1 MKGLVFF
8 LLLLGSSLGLYA
20 ADSSNRARLA
30 DAPESQTSYHLSP
43 RDLIRIT
50 VFNEPDMTVDRR
62 LDARGNVS
70 LPLLGAIDLSRLTV
84 AEAQEKIRSAYI
96 AQEIFVRPQ
105 ISVSVIEYLARE
117 VSVIGQVKSPGKI
130 LLPIETDTIE
140 IVDVISK
147 AGGVTRIG
155 RSDSVRVTRKAA
167 DGSERT
173 FTVDVERMFNGRG
186 GAKPFM
192 VEPGDVVFVPER
204 VL

>member
-1 MKGLVFF
+1 MRLIIHLVSC
-8 LLLLGSSLGLYA
+8 LIVMLPILHATPAIDTKS
-20 ADSSNRARLA
+20 
-30 DAPESQTSYHLSP
+30 SYHLSS

-50 VFNEPDMTVDRR
+50 IFNEPDMTVDRR
-62 LDARGNVS
+62 IDARGAVS
-70 LPLLGAIDLSRLTV
+70 LPLIGNVDLNHLTV
-84 AEAQEKIRSAYI
+84 SEAQDKIRLAYI
-96 AQEIFVRPQ
+96 EMEIFVHPQ
-105 ISVSVIEYLARE
+105 VSVTVTEYLLKE

-130 LLPIETDTIE
+130 VLPMESDELE

-147 AGGVTRIG
+147 AGGVTRLA

-167 DGSERT
+167 NGVEQT

-192 VEPGDVVFVPER
+192 VVPGDVIFVPER